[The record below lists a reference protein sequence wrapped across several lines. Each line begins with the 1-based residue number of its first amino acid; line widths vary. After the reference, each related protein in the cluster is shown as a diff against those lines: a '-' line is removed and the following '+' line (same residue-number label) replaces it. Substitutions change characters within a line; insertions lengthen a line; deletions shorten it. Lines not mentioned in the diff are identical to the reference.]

1 MEFLKYDTEI
11 CNNVNDVEN
20 RLSNAKKDT
29 AILKVIKSYK
39 DDAVDD
45 TTNYIASHPIDNGI
59 FGIGLFGGIE
69 DIAGQFN
76 MVKSLY
82 DRKSEINARHYMIG
96 LSYCDWIDDSN
107 IRAISFEMALFFWQI
122 GGFQTFYGIHQK
134 DDRYHIHIIVN
145 AYSITSNYKL
155 PISKDL
161 KIDYLNYLRNLNF
174 QGRTLKVYEAN
185 GYY

>member
-82 DRKSEINARHYMIG
+82 DRKS
-96 LSYCDWIDDSN
+96 D
-107 IRAISFEMALFFWQI
+107 FFN
-122 GGFQTFYGIHQK
+122 QK
-134 DDRYHIHIIVN
+134 
-145 AYSITSNYKL
+145 
-155 PISKDL
+155 
-161 KIDYLNYLRNLNF
+161 
-174 QGRTLKVYEAN
+174 
-185 GYY
+185 